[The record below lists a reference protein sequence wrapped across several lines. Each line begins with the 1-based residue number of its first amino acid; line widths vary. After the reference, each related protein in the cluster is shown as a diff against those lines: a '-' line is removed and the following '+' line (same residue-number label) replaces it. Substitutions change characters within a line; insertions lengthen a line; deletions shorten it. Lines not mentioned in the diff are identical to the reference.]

1 MGMGSADGA
10 KPVCRVT
17 YIRSGV
23 DMSKI
28 AQGTIVH
35 NGGGEGKKPG
45 LRKKDG

>member
-1 MGMGSADGA
+1 MGSAGGA
-10 KPVCRVT
+10 KPVWRVT

-28 AQGTIVH
+28 ARGTIVN
-35 NGGGEGKKPG
+35 NGGGTKPV